1 MKICIKALYLFI
13 FSMLIIVG
21 DADGRSFTDTKGR
34 VIQAKILDFNGGHVL
49 LKLEKNDKT
58 YEVSIDNLS
67 EADRAFIAQWVNKKQ
82 AAQEVQED
90 HNHAHS
96 QAGDNGHTSALM
108 KQYNLKENFDSE
120 WPKLVSTDIGI
131 DIGVVSESEEAKEF
145 VYHSPNYEF
154 VCDVELTKN
163 VVKKFAV
170 MFEATRDFCRLLPV
184 SMMKA
189 HVPGGEYRHKI
200 LLFENRETYLQKG
213 GVPGSAGVFITRGG
227 NGVVMVPLTSLGVIK
242 GKAGYRYDYDK
253 SNKTLMHEVVH
264 QLTDVEYFLSGAR
277 GWFSEGLAEYIAITP
292 YRSGKYMVRSNLSE
306 IRDYVTAYGEKGR
319 GGRALTDE
327 IKAPSLES
335 FMLQSYE
342 NFTRNGNFNYG
353 LGLLLTYYFFHMEDD
368 RSNINAFLAA
378 LKDGHI
384 GQGAVDKLLG
394 GRSYE
399 ELEQQIAK
407 AWKSRGIRI
416 SFR

>member
-1 MKICIKALYLFI
+1 
-13 FSMLIIVG
+13 
-21 DADGRSFTDTKGR
+21 
-34 VIQAKILDFNGGHVL
+34 
-49 LKLEKNDKT
+49 
-58 YEVSIDNLS
+58 
-67 EADRAFIAQWVNKKQ
+67 
-82 AAQEVQED
+82 
-90 HNHAHS
+90 
-96 QAGDNGHTSALM
+96 
-108 KQYNLKENFDSE
+108 
-120 WPKLVSTDIGI
+120 
-131 DIGVVSESEEAKEF
+131 
-145 VYHSPNYEF
+145 
-154 VCDVELTKN
+154 
-163 VVKKFAV
+163 
-170 MFEATRDFCRLLPV
+170 
-184 SMMKA
+184 
-189 HVPGGEYRHKI
+189 
-200 LLFENRETYLQKG
+200 
-213 GVPGSAGVFITRGG
+213 
-227 NGVVMVPLTSLGVIK
+227 
-242 GKAGYRYDYDK
+242 
-253 SNKTLMHEVVH
+253 
-264 QLTDVEYFLSGAR
+264 
-277 GWFSEGLAEYIAITP
+277 
-292 YRSGKYMVRSNLSE
+292 MVRSNLSE

>member
-108 KQYNLKENFDSE
+108 RQYNLKENFDSE

-163 VVKKFAV
+163 VVKKLLKSTTDFAQAV
-170 MFEATRDFCRLLPV
+170 ATI
-184 SMMKA
+184 
-189 HVPGGEYRHKI
+189 KI
-200 LLFENRETYLQKG
+200 IFFYYL
-213 GVPGSAGVFITRGG
+213 V
-227 NGVVMVPLTSLGVIK
+227 
-242 GKAGYRYDYDK
+242 
-253 SNKTLMHEVVH
+253 
-264 QLTDVEYFLSGAR
+264 
-277 GWFSEGLAEYIAITP
+277 
-292 YRSGKYMVRSNLSE
+292 
-306 IRDYVTAYGEKGR
+306 
-319 GGRALTDE
+319 
-327 IKAPSLES
+327 
-335 FMLQSYE
+335 
-342 NFTRNGNFNYG
+342 
-353 LGLLLTYYFFHMEDD
+353 
-368 RSNINAFLAA
+368 
-378 LKDGHI
+378 LK
-384 GQGAVDKLLG
+384 
-394 GRSYE
+394 
-399 ELEQQIAK
+399 
-407 AWKSRGIRI
+407 
-416 SFR
+416 